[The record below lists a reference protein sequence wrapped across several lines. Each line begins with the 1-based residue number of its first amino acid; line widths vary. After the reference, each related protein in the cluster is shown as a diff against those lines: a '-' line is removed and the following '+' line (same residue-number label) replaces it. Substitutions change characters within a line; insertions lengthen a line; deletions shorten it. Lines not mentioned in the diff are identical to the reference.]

1 MITLTKPDDVRE
13 WSRGERAAGRRVAF
27 VPTMGALHE
36 GHLSLVREG
45 KRVAESV
52 VVSIY
57 VNPTQF
63 GPNEDLARYPRDVE
77 GDLAKLSSAGADAV
91 FMPDDDAMYPA
102 GAQTFVTVEKISKPL
117 CGLSRPGHFRGVA
130 TVVAKLFMMVEPDVA
145 IFGEKDF
152 QQLALIRTMVRDLSV
167 PVEIVGCP
175 IVREKD
181 GLAMSS
187 RNAYLSKEERAAA
200 LSLSRSLGIARAM
213 ANAGERDAAKILAA
227 VRKEIEGTGLARI
240 DYAEIVD
247 PETLDTLKE
256 ILRPSLLALAVFFGK
271 TRLIDNA
278 LLGL

>member
-256 ILRPSLLALAVFFGK
+256 IRGPSLLALAVFFGK

>member
-1 MITLTKPDDVRE
+1 MITLTNPDEVRA
-13 WSRGERAAGRRVAF
+13 WSRKERAAGRRVAF

-45 KRVAESV
+45 KRIAESV

-63 GPNEDLARYPRDVE
+63 GPNEDLARYPRDLE
-77 GDLAKLSSAGADAV
+77 GDVAKLSSAGADAV
-91 FMPDDDAMYPA
+91 YLPSDEAMYPK
-102 GAQTFVTVEKISKPL
+102 GAQTFVTVEGISKPL

-130 TVVAKLFMMVEPDVA
+130 TVVAKLLVMVEPDVA
-145 IFGEKDF
+145 LFGEKDF
-152 QQLALIRTMVRDLSV
+152 QQLAVIRTMVRDLSI

-175 IVREKD
+175 IVRERD

-200 LSLSRSLGIARAM
+200 LSLSRSLEIARAM
-213 ANAGERDAAKILAA
+213 VSAGEREAAKIVAA

-247 PETLDTLKE
+247 PETLEKKTELSGAA
-256 ILRPSLLALAVFFGK
+256 LVALAVFFGK

-278 LLGL
+278 LLT

>member
-1 MITLTKPDDVRE
+1 MITLTKPDEVRE

>member
-1 MITLTKPDDVRE
+1 
-13 WSRGERAAGRRVAF
+13 
-27 VPTMGALHE
+27 MGALHE

-45 KRVAESV
+45 KRIAESV

-63 GPNEDLARYPRDVE
+63 GPNEDLARYPRDLE
-77 GDLAKLSSAGADAV
+77 GDVAKLSSAGADAV
-91 FMPDDDAMYPA
+91 YLPSDEAMYPK
-102 GAQTFVTVEKISKPL
+102 GAQTFVTVEGISKPL

-130 TVVAKLFMMVEPDVA
+130 TVVAKLLVMVEPDVA
-145 IFGEKDF
+145 LFGEKDF
-152 QQLALIRTMVRDLSV
+152 QQLAVIRTMVRDLSI

-175 IVREKD
+175 IVRERD

-200 LSLSRSLGIARAM
+200 LSLSRSLEIARAM
-213 ANAGERDAAKILAA
+213 VSAGEREAAKIVAA

-247 PETLDTLKE
+247 PETLEKKTELSGAA
-256 ILRPSLLALAVFFGK
+256 LVALAVFFGK

-278 LLGL
+278 LLT

>member
-1 MITLTKPDDVRE
+1 MITLTKPDEVRE

-36 GHLSLVREG
+36 GHLSLVSEG
-45 KRVAESV
+45 KRRAESV

-63 GPNEDLARYPRDVE
+63 GPNEDLARYPRDVD

-91 FMPDDDAMYPA
+91 FLPSDDAMYPA

-130 TVVAKLFMMVEPDVA
+130 TVVAKLLMMVEPGVA

-213 ANAGERDAAKILAA
+213 ANAGERDAARILAA
-227 VRKEIEGTGLARI
+227 VRREIEETGLARI

-256 ILRPSLLALAVFFGK
+256 IRGPSLLALAVFFGK